1 MKSEKPM
8 RDTIPNCLYHP
19 HGCGNPNCARCGFDR
34 AEAERRR
41 KLPLVRGRDG
51 LRRKIIKRQEGA

>member
-1 MKSEKPM
+1 MKNDKPM
-8 RDTIPNCLYHP
+8 RELIPNCLYHP
-19 HGCGNPNCARCGFDR
+19 HGCGFPQCSGCGFDR